1 MKWNRILLTS
11 ILTVLLL
18 FLAACGGANNTE
30 ENQNDG
36 TTTEETETNKQA
48 TKNESSATGDLIL
61 ATTTSTQDSG
71 LLDVLIPIFE
81 EQTDVNVKTIAV
93 GTGQALEMGTKGEA
107 DALLVHSPQAEEE
120 IVASGD
126 AINRKKVMYN
136 DYVIVGPT
144 ADPAVVKGLKVTE
157 AFQKLLDKNA
167 VFVSRGDDSGTH
179 KKELAIWTAIGLTP
193 TDNKSYKQVGQGM
206 GATLKVGNEKDG
218 YVLTDRA
225 TWLAQKDNLANLNIV
240 VEGDDELLNIYH
252 VMQVNPEKHDK
263 VNAAAGESFVDFMV
277 NEETLKVIEEFGVEE
292 YGEPLF
298 FPDTEE

>member
-1 MKWNRILLTS
+1 MMKWNRLLLTS
-11 ILTVLLL
+11 ILTILLL
-18 FLAACGGANNTE
+18 FLGACSNANEKEEVANEEKTEVTSEQAA
-30 ENQNDG
+30 
-36 TTTEETETNKQA
+36 ETEK
-48 TKNESSATGDLIL
+48 KPGGDLIL

-71 LLDVLIPIFE
+71 LLDELIPIFE

-107 DALLVHSPQAEEE
+107 DALLVHSPKAEEE

-136 DYVIVGPT
+136 DYIIVGPKE
-144 ADPAVVKGLKVTE
+144 DPAGVKGLPVTE
-157 AFQKLLDKNA
+157 AFQKILDEKA

-179 KKELAIWTAIGLTP
+179 KKEVGIWETLGLTP
-193 TDNKSYKQVGQGM
+193 TDNPNYASAGQGM
-206 GATLKVGNEKDG
+206 GATLKIGNEKNG
-218 YVLTDRA
+218 YLLTDRA
-225 TWLAQKDNLANLNIV
+225 TWLSQKDSLEFLDIV
-240 VEGDDELLNIYH
+240 VEGDKELLNIYH

-263 VNAAAGESFVDFMV
+263 VNAEAGETFVDFMV
-277 NEETLKVIEEFGVEE
+277 NEETLKVIEKFGVEE

>member
-1 MKWNRILLTS
+1 MIKWNRLLLTS
-11 ILTVLLL
+11 ILTILLL
-18 FLAACGGANNTE
+18 FLGACSNANEKEEAANEEKTE
-30 ENQNDG
+30 VTSEQAA
-36 TTTEETETNKQA
+36 ETEK
-48 TKNESSATGDLIL
+48 KPGGDLIL

-71 LLDVLIPIFE
+71 LLDELIPIFE

-107 DALLVHSPQAEEE
+107 DALLVHSPKAEEE

-136 DYVIVGPT
+136 DYIIVGPKE
-144 ADPAVVKGLKVTE
+144 DPAGVKGLPVTE
-157 AFQKLLDKNA
+157 AFQKILSENA

-179 KKELAIWTAIGLTP
+179 KKEVGIWETLRLTP
-193 TDNKSYKQVGQGM
+193 TDNPNYASAGQGM
-206 GATLKVGNEKDG
+206 GATLKIGNEKNG
-218 YVLTDRA
+218 YLLTDRA
-225 TWLAQKDNLANLNIV
+225 TWLSQKDSLEFLDIV
-240 VEGDDELLNIYH
+240 VEGDKELLNIYH

-263 VNAAAGESFVDFMV
+263 VNAEAGETFVDFMV
-277 NEETLKVIEEFGVEE
+277 NEETLKVIEKFGVEE